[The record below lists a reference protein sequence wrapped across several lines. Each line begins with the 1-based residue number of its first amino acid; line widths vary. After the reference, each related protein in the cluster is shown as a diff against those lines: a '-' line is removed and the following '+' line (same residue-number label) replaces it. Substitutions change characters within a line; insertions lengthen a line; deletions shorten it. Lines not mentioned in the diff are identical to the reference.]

1 VAEYGLAH
9 RGYAQT
15 VSFFGEHV
23 FVGDRSYDS
32 DAIFGTSDKEQI
44 IMATGAELVAIALP
58 HVGEEYENVLV
69 PKNNANW
76 HGPWDCAEFASWIVF
91 QGAGILYGC
100 VDDHANPALVE
111 AYTGAWK
118 QDALN
123 LGRRIDVDK
132 AAAIAGAFVLRY
144 PPAPNKMG
152 HIAISDGQGGTVEAK
167 SHAEDVVQDVIDG
180 RRWDTGILVPGVT
193 YDENV
198 APLVLHPPN
207 KVIRMGANNDP
218 DIVRAIQNA
227 LVSNG
232 IDPGPVD
239 GKYGPKTTAAVAAFQ
254 KLNHLVA
261 DGEVGPKTA
270 AQLGIQL

>member
-1 VAEYGLAH
+1 
-9 RGYAQT
+9 
-15 VSFFGEHV
+15 
-23 FVGDRSYDS
+23 
-32 DAIFGTSDKEQI
+32 
-44 IMATGAELVAIALP
+44 MATGAELVTIALP

-180 RRWDTGILVPGVT
+180 PGLPT
-193 YDENV
+193 TRMS
-198 APLVLHPPN
+198 HP
-207 KVIRMGANNDP
+207 
-218 DIVRAIQNA
+218 
-227 LVSNG
+227 
-232 IDPGPVD
+232 
-239 GKYGPKTTAAVAAFQ
+239 
-254 KLNHLVA
+254 
-261 DGEVGPKTA
+261 
-270 AQLGIQL
+270 